1 MQCYRKLILSGSLL
15 AVVCALS
22 GARALAVTPFAI
34 TATDVTMPS
43 SGLGSSEFTVSG
55 IPGAGTVTIGCAY
68 SGPATVAKIPQVC
81 GVVGSPTIPVPPS
94 ETTFSGTILFVPFGQ
109 TPPPGLG
116 KLHGSPLLSG
126 HLPAACLAMAGALM
140 LGFSFRRRARR
151 WLAMVV
157 FATVAL
163 VGLAGIN
170 GCVEGNIMTPGT
182 YQYTISAAWTSSSP
196 AILSLQTTTNI
207 NVTVP

>member
-1 MQCYRKLILSGSLL
+1 MHCTRKLILAGSLF
-15 AVVCALS
+15 AVACALS
-22 GARALAVTPFAI
+22 GVHALAVAPFAI

-43 SGLGSSEFTVSG
+43 SGLGSSEFTVTG
-55 IPGAGTVTIGCAY
+55 IPGAGNVTIGCAY
-68 SGPATVAKIPQVC
+68 SGPATVAKIPQYC
-81 GVVGSPTIPVPPS
+81 GTVGAPTIPVPS
-94 ETTFSGTILFVPFGQ
+94 GETTFSGTILFVPYGQ
-109 TPPPGLG
+109 VPPPGMGELR
-116 KLHGSPLLSG
+116 GSPLTSG

-163 VGLAGIN
+163 AGLAGIS
-170 GCVEGNIMTPGT
+170 GCVVGNIMTPGT
-182 YQYTISAAWTSSSP
+182 YQYTISAAFNNPLNNVITT
-196 AILSLQTTTNI
+196 TTTNI